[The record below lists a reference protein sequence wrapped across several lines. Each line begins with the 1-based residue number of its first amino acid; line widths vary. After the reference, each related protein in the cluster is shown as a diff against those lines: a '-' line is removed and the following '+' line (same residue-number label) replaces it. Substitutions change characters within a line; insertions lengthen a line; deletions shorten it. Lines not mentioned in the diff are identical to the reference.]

1 MIINSLNYHT
11 RIAMTFFTFTC
22 NFVGLVSNICVLFL
36 TVYTLYLTAFS
47 RKMDFISMGHSM
59 SVFFGESIHF
69 YIKNRS
75 LHSIPITKV
84 FLLKNMGGM
93 FHRINIADYEQPL
106 IIDAWHIG
114 KIETESFTHIMGF
127 DEPEEGVEKASEDVY
142 EKPSISTIHINAVIG
157 VETGN
162 KVIWIKPYKK
172 APLRMAK
179 RAYKKLNFDILPVSR
194 KCCGDKI
201 LSKSVN
207 YVIYL
212 LSRDLNG
219 QKAVKTVFAIVDE
232 QHILLSDPICG
243 HNGLEGQF
251 GSSAMELEK
260 FLCDSLGIDKRNI
273 RVEQIEQFL

>member
-1 MIINSLNYHT
+1 MI
-11 RIAMTFFTFTC
+11 FFTFIC

-59 SVFFGESIHF
+59 SVFFGESVHF

-93 FHRINIADYEQPL
+93 FHRISIADYKQPL

-114 KIETESFTHIMGF
+114 KIETEPFTHIMGV
-127 DEPEEGVEKASEDVY
+127 DEPGEGEEKAFEDAY
-142 EKPSISTIHINAVIG
+142 EKPSISTIHMNAVIG

-179 RAYKKLNFDILPVSR
+179 RAYKKLNYDILSVSR
-194 KCCGDKI
+194 KCYGDKV

-207 YVIYL
+207 FVIHF
-212 LSRDLNG
+212 LSKDLNG
-219 QKAVKTVFAIVDE
+219 QKAVKTVFAIVGE

-251 GSSAMELEK
+251 GFSAMELEK
-260 FLCDSLGIDKRNI
+260 FLCDSFGIDKRNI
-273 RVEQIEQFL
+273 RVEQIG

>member
-1 MIINSLNYHT
+1 
-11 RIAMTFFTFTC
+11 MTFFTFIC

-36 TVYTLYLTAFS
+36 TVCTLYLTAFS

-59 SVFFGESIHF
+59 SAFFVESIHF

-114 KIETESFTHIMGF
+114 KIETEPFTHIMGF
-127 DEPEEGVEKASEDVY
+127 DEPEEGAEKASEDAY
-142 EKPSISTIHINAVIG
+142 EKPSISTIHLNAVIG

-172 APLRMAK
+172 APLCMAK
-179 RAYKKLNFDILPVSR
+179 RAYKQFNYDILPVSR

-232 QHILLSDPICG
+232 QHILLSDTICG

-260 FLCDSLGIDKRNI
+260 AICDSFGIDKRNI

>member
-11 RIAMTFFTFTC
+11 RIAMTFFTFIC

-47 RKMDFISMGHSM
+47 RKMDFISVGHSM

-114 KIETESFTHIMGF
+114 KIETEPFTHIMGF
-127 DEPEEGVEKASEDVY
+127 DEPEEGVEKDSEVPRIFHLRWCLQSGVA
-142 EKPSISTIHINAVIG
+142 KFAQVVIQR
-157 VETGN
+157 T
-162 KVIWIKPYKK
+162 
-172 APLRMAK
+172 
-179 RAYKKLNFDILPVSR
+179 
-194 KCCGDKI
+194 
-201 LSKSVN
+201 
-207 YVIYL
+207 
-212 LSRDLNG
+212 
-219 QKAVKTVFAIVDE
+219 
-232 QHILLSDPICG
+232 
-243 HNGLEGQF
+243 
-251 GSSAMELEK
+251 
-260 FLCDSLGIDKRNI
+260 
-273 RVEQIEQFL
+273 

>member
-1 MIINSLNYHT
+1 
-11 RIAMTFFTFTC
+11 MTFFTFIC

-47 RKMDFISMGHSM
+47 RRMDFISMGHSM
-59 SVFFGESIHF
+59 STFFGESIHF

-93 FHRINIADYEQPL
+93 FHIINIADYEQPL

-114 KIETESFTHIMGF
+114 KIETEPFTNIMGF
-127 DEPEEGVEKASEDVY
+127 DEPGEGAEKDSEDVY
-142 EKPSISTIHINAVIG
+142 EKPSVSTIHMNAVIG
-157 VETGN
+157 LETGN

-179 RAYKKLNFDILPVSR
+179 RAYKQFNYDILPVSR

-201 LSKSVN
+201 ISKSVN

-219 QKAVKTVFAIVDE
+219 QKAVKTVFAIVGE
-232 QHILLSDPICG
+232 QHILLSDTICG

-251 GSSAMELEK
+251 ESSAMELEK
-260 FLCDSLGIDKRNI
+260 FLCDSFGIDKRNI

>member
-1 MIINSLNYHT
+1 MIINFLNYHT
-11 RIAMTFFTFTC
+11 RIAMTFFTFIC

-59 SVFFGESIHF
+59 SAFFGESIHF

-93 FHRINIADYEQPL
+93 FHRISIADYKQPL

-114 KIETESFTHIMGF
+114 KIETEPFKHIMGV
-127 DEPEEGVEKASEDVY
+127 DEPGEGEEKAFEDAY
-142 EKPSISTIHINAVIG
+142 EKPSISTIHMNAVIG

-179 RAYKKLNFDILPVSR
+179 RAYKKLNYDILSVSR
-194 KCCGDKI
+194 KCYGDKV

-207 YVIYL
+207 FVIHF
-212 LSRDLNG
+212 LSKDLNG
-219 QKAVKTVFAIVDE
+219 QKAVKTVFAIVGE

-251 GSSAMELEK
+251 GFSAMELEK
-260 FLCDSLGIDKRNI
+260 FLCDSFGIDKRNI
-273 RVEQIEQFL
+273 RVEQIG

>member
-1 MIINSLNYHT
+1 
-11 RIAMTFFTFTC
+11 MTFFTFIC

-59 SVFFGESIHF
+59 SAFFGESIHF

-93 FHRINIADYEQPL
+93 FHRISIADYKQPL

-114 KIETESFTHIMGF
+114 KIETEPFTHIMGV
-127 DEPEEGVEKASEDVY
+127 DEPGEGEEKAFEDAY
-142 EKPSISTIHINAVIG
+142 EKPSISTIHMNAVIG

-179 RAYKKLNFDILPVSR
+179 RAYKKLNYDILSVSR
-194 KCCGDKI
+194 KCYGDKV

-207 YVIYL
+207 FVIHF
-212 LSRDLNG
+212 LSKDLNG
-219 QKAVKTVFAIVDE
+219 QKAVKTVFAIVGE

-251 GSSAMELEK
+251 GFSAMELEMILSILVDTFISK
-260 FLCDSLGIDKRNI
+260 ISLPMQPVPEIGSIS
-273 RVEQIEQFL
+273 VA

>member
-11 RIAMTFFTFTC
+11 RIAMTFFTFIC

-59 SVFFGESIHF
+59 SVFFGESVHF

-114 KIETESFTHIMGF
+114 KIETEPFTHIMGF
-127 DEPEEGVEKASEDVY
+127 DEPGEGEEKAFEDAY
-142 EKPSISTIHINAVIG
+142 EKPSISTIHMNAVIG
-157 VETGN
+157 VESGN

-172 APLRMAK
+172 SPLRTAK
-179 RAYKKLNFDILPVSR
+179 RAYKQFNYDILPVSR

-219 QKAVKTVFAIVDE
+219 QKAVKTVFAIVGE
-232 QHILLSDPICG
+232 QHILLSDTICG

-251 GSSAMELEK
+251 ESSAMELEK
-260 FLCDSLGIDKRNI
+260 LLCDSFGIDKRNI

>member
-1 MIINSLNYHT
+1 MIINFLNYHT
-11 RIAMTFFTFTC
+11 RIAMTFFTFIC

-47 RKMDFISMGHSM
+47 RKMDFISVGHSM
-59 SVFFGESIHF
+59 SAFFGESIHF

-93 FHRINIADYEQPL
+93 FHRISIADYKQPL

-114 KIETESFTHIMGF
+114 KIETEPFTHIMGV
-127 DEPEEGVEKASEDVY
+127 DEPGEGEEKAFEDAY
-142 EKPSISTIHINAVIG
+142 EKPSISTIHMNAVIG

-179 RAYKKLNFDILPVSR
+179 RAYKKLNYDILSVSR
-194 KCCGDKI
+194 KCYGDKV

-207 YVIYL
+207 FVIHF
-212 LSRDLNG
+212 LSKDLNG
-219 QKAVKTVFAIVDE
+219 QKAVKTVFAIVGE

-251 GSSAMELEK
+251 GFSAMELEK
-260 FLCDSLGIDKRNI
+260 FLCDSFGIDKRNI
-273 RVEQIEQFL
+273 RVEQIG

>member
-1 MIINSLNYHT
+1 MIINWLNYHT
-11 RIAMTFFTFTC
+11 RITMTFFTFIC

-59 SVFFGESIHF
+59 SAFFGESIHF

-84 FLLKNMGGM
+84 FLLKNMGGR
-93 FHRINIADYEQPL
+93 FHKISIADYKQPL
-106 IIDAWHIG
+106 IFDAWHIG
-114 KIETESFTHIMGF
+114 KIETKPFTNIMGF
-127 DEPEEGVEKASEDVY
+127 DEPEEGAEKASEDVY
-142 EKPSISTIHINAVIG
+142 EKPSISTIHMNAVIG

-162 KVIWIKPYKK
+162 KVIWMKPYKK
-172 APLRMAK
+172 APLRTAK
-179 RAYKKLNFDILPVSR
+179 RAYKKLNYDILPVSR
-194 KCCGDKI
+194 KCYDDKI

-212 LSRDLNG
+212 LSKDLNG
-219 QKAVKTVFAIVDE
+219 QKAVKTVFAIVGE
-232 QHILLSDPICG
+232 QHILLSDTICG

-260 FLCDSLGIDKRNI
+260 TICDSFGIDKRNI
-273 RVEQIEQFL
+273 RVEQIEHFL